1 MMQEEKEQSE
11 FLAVDET
18 TEISS
23 DSFVLV
29 KFQNNIHY
37 VAKILEALNPNEF
50 RISYLRKSAKVSNSF
65 YFPDVPDIHMA
76 LKSDFAIL
84 LPNPINTKNK
94 RLSSYFK
101 FGVDFGNMIVR

>member
-1 MMQEEKEQSE
+1 MDTESVDLHFADSSDDELTLAEFQYHMMQEEKEQSE

-37 VAKILEALNPNEF
+37 VAKILEALNP
-50 RISYLRKSAKVSNSF
+50 
-65 YFPDVPDIHMA
+65 
-76 LKSDFAIL
+76 
-84 LPNPINTKNK
+84 
-94 RLSSYFK
+94 
-101 FGVDFGNMIVR
+101 